1 MKADSFFCGYLRNQR
16 ETLKKF
22 FTNLMR
28 LILLLFVTGI
38 STIYAADTTR
48 YVVLT
53 VGKPSGKQLVWSNA
67 PNNINYF
74 FQYNDRGRGPKIKVT
89 IQAKDGAVISRKTE
103 GVDYFKGDASELFE
117 ITNGLAKWKNK
128 IEEGQKQITGSVIYS
143 PFNSAPGEIELSLQA
158 ALRSPH
164 HEIESLP
171 AGKLMVKH
179 IKNHVSKIDGLPI
192 ELELYAF
199 TGAGG
204 PPSYLWFTPKHS
216 FFASVSGWMTT
227 IVEGHEEL
235 IPELKELQENLESA
249 YFSQQAKTLTQKS
262 ANPIAITNVKVFHSR
277 SGKVVSGQTVIIEEG
292 KITQIGKAKKIKAP
306 ASARLIAGEGKMLLP
321 GLWDNHAHY
330 SKEQGLYHLAGGV
343 TNIKD
348 MANSL
353 DLPETRKLVD
363 NDELLGPEISIM
375 SGFVDFAGPYAGP
388 TGKIVKTLEEGIEG
402 INYYAD
408 HSYDQIKLYSSI
420 PPEWVKPLAAQAH
433 KRGLKVVGHIPS
445 YMTAERAVNDG
456 YDQIIHLNMMMLNFL
471 GDTLDTRSMGRF
483 VKVAERAKDI
493 DLNSPEAKRFFHLL
507 KEKKI
512 VVDPTAAIFENMFT
526 DEPGKLAASYTTI
539 ADMFPAEFKRSLY
552 YGGLPTMK
560 GHEADYKKSYAN
572 MIKML
577 QLLYA
582 NGIPFVPGTDD
593 FPGFAL
599 HRELEL
605 YAMAGVPNVEVLK
618 KATLTSAEIAGKEKE
633 LGSIEIG
640 KKANLILV
648 DGDPTKNISDIRKVE
663 LTMKNG
669 NLYDSKA
676 LYQSYGFG
684 FWK

>member
-1 MKADSFFCGYLRNQR
+1 
-16 ETLKKF
+16 
-22 FTNLMR
+22 MR
-28 LILLLFVTGI
+28 LLLLFFVI
-38 STIYAADTTR
+38 CCSNVFAADTTR

-53 VGKPSGKQLVWSNA
+53 VGKPSGKQLVWSDA
-67 PNNINYF
+67 PGKVSYF
-74 FQYNDRGRGPKIKVT
+74 FEYNDRGRGPKIKVN
-89 IQAKDGAVISRKTE
+89 IQTKDGLLISRKVE
-103 GVDYFKGDASELFE
+103 GVDYFKGSADEWFE
-117 ITNGLAKWKNK
+117 VNNGLAKWKNK
-128 IEEGQKQITGSVIYS
+128 IEEGQKQITAPAIYS
-143 PFNSAPGEIELSLQA
+143 PLNGAPGEIELSLKA
-158 ALRSPH
+158 ALRSTP

-171 AGKLMVKH
+171 AGKLIVKH
-179 IKNHVSKIDGLPI
+179 VKNHASKIDGLPI

-204 PPSYLWFTPKHS
+204 PPSYLWFTPKHQ

-227 IVEGHEEL
+227 IVEGHEDL
-235 IPELKELQENLESA
+235 IPELKELQDNLENE
-249 YFSQQAKTLTQKS
+249 YFIQQAKSLTQKP
-262 ANPIAITNVKVFHSR
+262 NVPVAITNVNVFDSKA
-277 SGKVVSGQTVIIEEG
+277 GKVIANQTVVIENG
-292 KITQIGKAKKIKAP
+292 KIAQIGKAKKIKVP
-306 ASARLIAGEGKMLLP
+306 ASYKVIAGNGKMLLP
-321 GLWDNHAHY
+321 GLWDNHSHY
-330 SKEQGLYHLAGGV
+330 SKEQGLYHLAAGV

-388 TGKIVKTLEEGIEG
+388 TGKIVKTLEEGIDG

-408 HSYDQIKLYSSI
+408 HGYDQIKLYSSI

-433 KRGLKVVGHIPS
+433 KRGLKVCGHVPS

-456 YDQIIHLNMMMLNFL
+456 YDQIIHLNMIMLNFL

-483 VKVAERAKDI
+483 VKVAARAKDI
-493 DLNSPEAKRFFHLL
+493 DLNSAEVKRFIQLL

-526 DEPGKLAASYTTI
+526 DEPGKLAASYTQI
-539 ADMFPAEFKRSLY
+539 IDMFPAEFRRGFY

-560 GHEADYKKSYAN
+560 GNEADYKQSYAN

-582 NGIPFVPGTDD
+582 NGISFVPGTDD
-593 FPGFAL
+593 FPGFTL

-605 YAMAGVPNVEVLK
+605 YAKAGVPNVEVLR
-618 KATLTSAEIAGKEKE
+618 KATLTSAQIAGKEKE
-633 LGSIEIG
+633 LGSVEVG

-648 DGDPTKNISDIRKVE
+648 DGDPLKNISDIRKVE
-663 LTMKNG
+663 LSIKNG
-669 NLYDSKA
+669 KLYDSKA

>member
-1 MKADSFFCGYLRNQR
+1 
-16 ETLKKF
+16 
-22 FTNLMR
+22 
-28 LILLLFVTGI
+28 
-38 STIYAADTTR
+38 
-48 YVVLT
+48 
-53 VGKPSGKQLVWSNA
+53 
-67 PNNINYF
+67 
-74 FQYNDRGRGPKIKVT
+74 
-89 IQAKDGAVISRKTE
+89 
-103 GVDYFKGDASELFE
+103 
-117 ITNGLAKWKNK
+117 
-128 IEEGQKQITGSVIYS
+128 
-143 PFNSAPGEIELSLQA
+143 QA
-158 ALRSPH
+158 ALRSTP

-171 AGKLMVKH
+171 AGKLIVKH
-179 IKNHVSKIDGLPI
+179 VKNHSSKIDGLPI

-204 PPSYLWFTPKHS
+204 PPSYLWFTPKHA

-227 IVEGHEEL
+227 IVEGHEDL
-235 IPELKELQENLESA
+235 IPELKELQDNLENE
-249 YFSQQAKTLTQKS
+249 YFIQQAKSLTQKS
-262 ANPIAITNVKVFHSR
+262 DAPVAITNVNVFDSK
-277 SGKVVSGQTVIIEEG
+277 SGKVIANQTVVIENG
-292 KITQIGKAKKIKAP
+292 KITQVGKAKKIKVP
-306 ASARLIAGEGKMLLP
+306 ASSKVIAGNGKMLLP

-330 SKEQGLYHLAGGV
+330 SKEQGLYHLAAGV

-408 HSYDQIKLYSSI
+408 RGYDQIKLYSSI
-420 PPEWVKPLAAQAH
+420 PPDWVKPLAAQAH
-433 KRGLKVVGHIPS
+433 KRGLKVCGHVPS

-456 YDQIIHLNMMMLNFL
+456 YDQIIHLNMIMLNFL

-483 VKVAERAKDI
+483 VKVAARAKDI
-493 DLNSPEAKRFFHLL
+493 DLNSSEVKRFLQLL
-507 KEKKI
+507 KDKKI

-526 DEPGKLAASYTTI
+526 DEPGKLAASYTQI
-539 ADMFPAEFKRSLY
+539 IDMFPAEFRRGFY

-560 GHEADYKKSYAN
+560 GHEADYKQSYAN

-582 NGIPFVPGTDD
+582 NGISFVPGTDD
-593 FPGFAL
+593 FPGFTL

-605 YAMAGVPNVEVLK
+605 YAKAGVPNVEVLR
-618 KATLTSAEIAGKEKE
+618 KATLTSAQIAGKEKE
-633 LGSIEIG
+633 LGSVEVG

-648 DGDPTKNISDIRKVE
+648 DGDPLKNISDIRRVE
-663 LTMKNG
+663 LSIKNG
-669 NLYDSKA
+669 KLYDSKS

>member
-1 MKADSFFCGYLRNQR
+1 
-16 ETLKKF
+16 
-22 FTNLMR
+22 MR
-28 LILLLFVTGI
+28 LLFLLFIVGI
-38 STIYAADTTR
+38 SNVYAADTTR
-48 YVVLT
+48 YIVLT
-53 VGKPSGKQLVWSNA
+53 VGKPSGKQLVWSDA
-67 PNNINYF
+67 PGKLTYAF
-74 FQYNDRGRGPKIKVT
+74 EYNDRGRGPKIKVD
-89 IQAKDGAVISRKTE
+89 IQTKDGLVISRKVE
-103 GVDYFKGDASELFE
+103 GVDYFKGKADEWFE
-117 ITNGLAKWKNK
+117 VNNGLAKWKNK
-128 IEEGQKQITGSVIYS
+128 IEEGQKQISKPAIYS
-143 PFNSAPGEIELSLQA
+143 PLNGAPGEIELSLRA
-158 ALRSPH
+158 ALKTTP

-171 AGKLMVKH
+171 AGRLIVKH
-179 IKNHVSKIDGLPI
+179 VKNHVSKIDGLPI

-204 PPSYLWFTPKHS
+204 PPSYLWFTPKHQ

-227 IVEGHEEL
+227 ILEGHDEL
-235 IPELKELQENLESA
+235 IPELKELQDNLENE
-249 YFSQQAKTLTQKS
+249 YFIQQAKTLTQKTTV
-262 ANPIAITNVKVFHSR
+262 PTAITGVTVFDAK
-277 SGKVVSGQTVIIEEG
+277 SGKTIADQTVIIDNGLITEIG
-292 KITQIGKAKKIKAP
+292 KSKKITVSSNYRIIDGK
-306 ASARLIAGEGKMLLP
+306 GKMLLP

-330 SKEQGLYHLAGGV
+330 SKEQGLYHLAAGV

-408 HSYDQIKLYSSI
+408 RGYDQIKLYSSI
-420 PPEWVKPLAAQAH
+420 PPDWVKPLAAQAH
-433 KRGLKVVGHIPS
+433 KRGLKVCGHVPS

-456 YDQIIHLNMMMLNFL
+456 YDQIIHLNMIMLNFL

-483 VKVAERAKDI
+483 IKVAARAKDI
-493 DLNSPEAKRFFHLL
+493 DLNSAAVKNFIQLL
-507 KEKKI
+507 KDKKI

-526 DEPGKLAASYTTI
+526 DEPGKLAASYTQI
-539 ADMFPAEFKRSLY
+539 IDMFPAEFRRGFY
-552 YGGLPTMK
+552 YGGLPTMQ
-560 GHEADYKKSYAN
+560 GHEAEYKQSYAN

-577 QLLYA
+577 RLLYA

-593 FPGFAL
+593 FPGFTL

-605 YAMAGVPNVEVLK
+605 YAKAGVPNTEVLK
-618 KATLTSAEIAGKEKE
+618 KATLTSAKIAGKEKE
-633 LGSIEIG
+633 LGSVEVG

-648 DGDPTKNISDIRKVE
+648 DGDPTKNISDIRRVE
-663 LTMKNG
+663 WSMKNG
-669 NLYDSKA
+669 KLYDSKT